1 MCMYFIAVLEEAAHG
16 KRAEV
21 IPVARTS
28 IKHRTG
34 HMMNVQ

>member
-21 IPVARTS
+21 TLLQEQAS
-28 IKHRTG
+28 NTG
-34 HMMNVQ
+34 LGT